1 MYDFNFKQTTNESEN
16 NKMSKTNVRFFNDYV
31 SHLRQSKKQREC
43 SEYVERIWL
52 RPVQLSDY
60 NIKSRG
66 TFSDQVRE
74 NRRMMKTVNL
84 NKPNDIRDYTTS
96 VHEVLKKAA

>member
-1 MYDFNFKQTTNESEN
+1 MTKNNLRLFNNYLS
-16 NKMSKTNVRFFNDYV
+16 S
-31 SHLRQSKKQREC
+31 LRQSKKQREC
-43 SEYVERIWL
+43 SEYVERKWL
-52 RPVQLSDY
+52 RPVQLSNY
-60 NIKSRG
+60 NLKSRG

-96 VHEVLKKAA
+96 VHELLKKAA